1 MLKWGMVPLVA
12 AAALGLATAVQ
23 AADLYEPP
31 VVVPP
36 PPQIIEKP
44 VAIGGW
50 YLRGDINYHW
60 ADLRG
65 TEYITYG
72 CPGCAPDPDT
82 DDFDSTDLKGALSIG
97 GGVGYQITRYLR
109 TDFTA
114 DYWFDADFR
123 GTTTGVSC
131 TPGGGP
137 CSSVDTSAFS
147 ALLLMA
153 NAYVDLGTY
162 HGVTPYVGAGIGG
175 AYVQWDDLVNDAT
188 TGLVVHEGASNWR
201 FAWALMA
208 GASYCLTE
216 NLQLDAGYR
225 FTRIEGGRMFEES
238 GLGVGP
244 GFDDGFN
251 VHEVRAGLR
260 YALGGPSLHCSVP
273 RVVAYDPPP
282 YEPPYEPPIYK

>member
-1 MLKWGMVPLVA
+1 
-12 AAALGLATAVQ
+12 
-23 AADLYEPP
+23 
-31 VVVPP
+31 
-36 PPQIIEKP
+36 
-44 VAIGGW
+44 
-50 YLRGDINYHW
+50 
-60 ADLRG
+60 
-65 TEYITYG
+65 
-72 CPGCAPDPDT
+72 PDPDT

-238 GLGVGP
+238 
-244 GFDDGFN
+244 
-251 VHEVRAGLR
+251 
-260 YALGGPSLHCSVP
+260 
-273 RVVAYDPPP
+273 
-282 YEPPYEPPIYK
+282 

>member
-1 MLKWGMVPLVA
+1 
-12 AAALGLATAVQ
+12 
-23 AADLYEPP
+23 
-31 VVVPP
+31 
-36 PPQIIEKP
+36 
-44 VAIGGW
+44 
-50 YLRGDINYHW
+50 
-60 ADLRG
+60 
-65 TEYITYG
+65 
-72 CPGCAPDPDT
+72 
-82 DDFDSTDLKGALSIG
+82 
-97 GGVGYQITRYLR
+97 
-109 TDFTA
+109 
-114 DYWFDADFR
+114 
-123 GTTTGVSC
+123 
-131 TPGGGP
+131 
-137 CSSVDTSAFS
+137 VDTSAFS

-244 GFDDGFN
+244 GFGVGFYG
-251 VHEVRAGLR
+251 HEVRAGLR
-260 YALGGPSLHCSVP
+260 YALGGPSLPCSVP

-282 YEPPYEPPIYK
+282 YEPPYDPPIYK